1 MPEWLI
7 FLIGQVCVGIGVYG
21 GIRADLREA
30 LTRSANAEKS
40 CDKAHE
46 RIDDLINMQRRH

>member
-1 MPEWLI
+1 MPEWLL

-30 LTRSANAEKS
+30 LTRSANAERGVE
-40 CDKAHE
+40 KAHA
-46 RIDDLINMQRRH
+46 RIDEIFDARRR

>member
-7 FLIGQVCVGIGVYG
+7 FVIGQVCVGIGVYG

-30 LTRSANAEKS
+30 LTLARNAEKS
-40 CDKAHE
+40 STAAHD
-46 RIDDLINMQRRH
+46 RIDDLILGKRG